1 MLILTIDVG
10 NTHAK
15 FGVYDGPTL
24 RADWRAVTDHNR
36 TPDEWAV
43 LLDRFLAL
51 RGLQLADLAGCVLA
65 SVVPVLTAA
74 LREMV
79 VKYLGVEPLVVGP
92 GIDVGIAIERVNP
105 QEVGADRVVNAL
117 AARERYG
124 APCIV
129 MDFGTATT
137 FDVVS
142 PGGAY
147 IGGVIAPGL
156 NLSVEA
162 LVQHAARLYKVE
174 LAFPPAVIGNSTV
187 TAMQSGLMWGYVSLV
202 DGIARR
208 IQAELGQPAAVV
220 ATGGLAEIL
229 ATHSETIQVVD
240 PELTIHGLYR
250 LWELNRAEAYGPA

>member
-1 MLILTIDVG
+1 MRILAIDIG

-15 FGVYDGPTL
+15 FGVYEGSTL
-24 RADWRAVTDHNR
+24 RADWRAVTDHDR

-51 RGLQLADLAGCVLA
+51 RGLQLSDLEGCVLA

-74 LREMV
+74 LAEMI
-79 VKYLGVEPLVVGP
+79 VKYLAVEPLVVGP
-92 GIDVGIAIERVNP
+92 DINVGIAIERVNP

-117 AARERYG
+117 AARDRFG

-129 MDFGTATT
+129 IDFGTATT

-142 PGGAY
+142 PAGAY

-156 NLSVEA
+156 TLSAEA
-162 LVQHAARLYKVE
+162 LFQHAARLYKVE

-208 IQAELGQPAAVV
+208 IQAELQKPATVV
-220 ATGGLAEIL
+220 ATGGLAE
-229 ATHSETIQVVD
+229 AMASRSETIQVVD
-240 PELTIHGLYR
+240 QELTIYGLYR
-250 LWELNRAEAYGPA
+250 LWELNRAEAHGPA